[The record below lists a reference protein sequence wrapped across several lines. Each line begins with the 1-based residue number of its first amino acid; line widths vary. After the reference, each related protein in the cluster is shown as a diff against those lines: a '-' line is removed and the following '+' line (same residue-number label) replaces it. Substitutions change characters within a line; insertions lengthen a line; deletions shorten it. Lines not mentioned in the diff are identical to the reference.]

1 MEALGKLNLSGIE
14 VRYCLDMTGLFS
26 LSIWAD
32 FSYCIEGIISPDGKI
47 FGKMGHSERY
57 SKDTFKNIDGNK
69 NQNLILNGIKY
80 FK

>member
-1 MEALGKLNLSGIE
+1 MLFVHFQIATQYVDFDLEATNEFRFNPNGSS
-14 VRYCLDMTGLFS
+14 F
-26 LSIWAD
+26 A
-32 FSYCIEGIISPDGKI
+32 IEGIISPDGKI